1 MCCLHKI
8 YEGKLSH
15 KGSESF
21 RFTVKG
27 FTRVKGAFCS
37 AGNTLSLAF
46 ANGKKVVI
54 DKYEAGS
61 NSDVP
66 PNKRPLLFDKPLQME
81 LITGVISGI
90 DELSP
95 AQNQSVY
102 LILE

>member
-1 MCCLHKI
+1 MCYLHKI
-8 YEGKLSH
+8 YEGKLAN

-21 RFTVKG
+21 RFTMKG
-27 FTRVKGAFCS
+27 FTRVMGAFCS

-46 ANGKKVVI
+46 ANGRKVVF

-61 NSDVP
+61 NRNVP
-66 PNKRPLLFDKPLQME
+66 PNKRPMLFDKPLQME
-81 LITGVISGI
+81 LISGVITGI

-95 AQNQSVY
+95 AENQSVY